1 MKKEAYNSKHEG
13 GIKQLAWLLIFIF
26 SLEIILPNFARAG
39 GPSQPEVSGFTPIGV
54 SDMVDPFTGDFTYN
68 LPLMNVEGYPL
79 NIAYNAG
86 IGMDQEA
93 SWVGL
98 GWNLNVG
105 SVVRNLRG
113 LPDDFDGDLIEKE
126 STMKPN
132 RTYSISVKYETE
144 LFGKKGKS
152 KGEGDTMNVNVNAR
166 LGINYNNYNR
176 YGVEFSFGP
185 TYSLTKASGH
195 SMTAGFSLS
204 GSSENGA
211 SFAPSL
217 SFENKKKISEKQDLI
232 LSSSIGSSMNSRAG
246 LTGISYSFQRSKS
259 DKNITLKKLGLD
271 PGGSYDL
278 GLATYSPTAGP
289 SMKNVSING
298 SFKIGW
304 DAVGLDPAWTFGL
317 GFSSQWIPD
326 DQKIISNP
334 AYGYFNLENGQ
345 SRDNALLDFNRDN
358 DGSFTKETPYLPT
371 AQLTYDIFSLNA
383 QGINGSY
390 RGFRNEIGYVF
401 DPAVK
406 TTSNT
411 GDIGAELGLGAIAKF
426 GFDVSYSHSSSKSG
440 GWDGNLNY
448 AANHSYFDYNHYG
461 FSNNYSMQEANE
473 KSVDVDNLF
482 DANIGG
488 DAPVAFELGGALK
501 WINLQNRLMYKKG
514 TLAMSNPTYTR
525 QNPIKRNQLMQF
537 LTHRD
542 LYSGLGVQDLHP
554 EIYSDAKMHHIG
566 EVIQTGTD
574 GRRYVFGI
582 AAYNHFQEDVTFATG
597 QKVNGDHGLATTN
610 EYNGLIGYDPS
621 TSIATTNNEF
631 GVDNYYNSSKTPA
644 YSHSF
649 LLTSVLSD
657 DYVDSDNEK
666 GPSINDYG
674 TYVKFDYEKV
684 DKYAW
689 RTPVAVNSAYRNE
702 GMKTDLTDDKASFV
716 YGEKELWY
724 VKGIETKNYVAV
736 FTLEDRDDGRAV
748 NGRDG
753 GVNSGN
759 ASMKKLTKISLYSRP
774 DFEANGTSATPIQE
788 VHFEYDYELCNG
800 FPGNYTGGGKLT
812 LKEIYFTYQG
822 SNRMKHSPYKF
833 DYGNSNP
840 NYNMKAID
848 RWGNYK
854 PTSSGIE
861 TPIDLGSEMTN
872 ADFPYTSQNPSETN
886 DWAAAWSLSDIHL
899 PSGGKIH
906 VDYESDDY
914 AYVQHKKAM
923 RMFKI
928 VSTGEKVDNPATEFD
943 EFGVHSVS
951 NGTNENYKIYFKLDE
966 GHEDINEYATKGSF
980 MYFRCLTEFL
990 EDLGDNH
997 KNKYEYVS
1005 GYGKVEN
1012 MGTQTYTKPDG
1023 TIYKLGWI
1031 QFEGQKMTDNGFE
1044 IYSPIAKSAIQF
1056 GRLNLSKFIND
1067 VAVAD
1072 PADDNSESGI
1082 FNFGQAVVNSLG
1094 SFGELFTSPN
1104 MAIYNKGRGR
1114 RIVTNKS
1121 WVRLK
1126 EPTSCKLGG
1135 GLRVKKIMMYDNWN
1149 SMSGMGEFQYGQE
1162 FSYKTEDGKS
1172 SGVAT
1177 YEPQIGGDENPWR
1190 QPVSYSNKL
1199 RFSPDQNLYQEE
1211 PIAESLFPSP
1221 SVGYSRVTIKDL
1233 TRDGVSRTATG
1244 KVVKEFF
1251 TAKDFP
1257 TIVSASEKLMK
1268 SANSFLPLLP
1278 KYQYLG
1284 VSQGFTIEL
1293 NDMHGKPKKEAVYA
1307 ENVSQPISTVEYFY
1321 KKQHLNSA
1329 ENTFKL
1335 TNDVKVINPNGT
1347 VTTAEIGVR
1356 NEAVADFRKSSTS
1369 SAGGALAFNFNT
1381 IPFGPAPVAIPTI
1394 WPSISLSD
1402 NEFKSA
1408 TMTKIINRFG
1418 IMDSTIANQDGS
1430 IVKTENL
1437 GYDANT
1443 GEILSTRTTT
1453 NFNDQVYSMNYPAY
1467 WKYDQLGQGYKN
1479 LDFTR
1484 TAVDFNNAGF
1494 ALITNAANLFVEG
1507 DELKIEPNN
1516 FLSFAFTPIR
1526 GWVDRVSTS
1535 GINVI
1540 DKNGDPI
1547 TYLDTKIT
1555 VIRSGRRNKQ
1565 TTSMASLTAL
1575 TDIMPGLSSNT
1586 YKNVLNAGAVE
1597 FSQDW
1602 KTYCQCNKV
1611 TDTPTSNPF
1620 ILGLKGN
1627 LRPVKSYTHLT
1638 NRSQSNYNLNTN
1650 IRRDGVFTSYTPFYK
1665 MEAGKWKVD
1674 GRNWT
1679 FVSEVTQFSPN
1690 GMTLETRDALGRY
1703 SASLYSFN
1711 NTLTTAVAAN
1721 ASLKQVATASFEDI
1735 LFQSCSDPLYLSNKD
1750 FLTQKEAHTGRVSIY
1765 VDNEN
1770 PVSFSIED
1778 NSCLQEKCDLKLTQK
1793 GNDYFINNGSAPF
1806 QMDVD
1811 VINGNVDVSIDA
1823 SGKITLSGDLTQF
1836 EVILNISD
1844 SKGCNLLY
1852 NLNNTNHTH

>member
-13 GIKQLAWLLIFIF
+13 GIKQMAWLLIFIF
-26 SLEIILPNFARAG
+26 SSEIILPNFAKAG
-39 GPSQPEVSGFTPIGV
+39 GPSQPEVAGFTPIGV

-68 LPLMNVEGYPL
+68 LPLMNIEGYPI

-105 SVVRNLRG
+105 SVVRSLRG
-113 LPDDFDGDLIEKE
+113 LPDDFNGDLIGKE
-126 STMKPN
+126 SNTKPN
-132 RTYSISVKYETE
+132 RTYTVNGKLDVE
-144 LFGKKGKS
+144 LFGAGAEIPA
-152 KGEGDTMNVNVNAR
+152 GTATGGLNAS
-166 LGINYNNYNR
+166 LAINYNNYNG
-176 YGVEFSFGP
+176 YGVDFAFGP
-185 TYSLTKASGH
+185 SFSLAESSGH
-195 SMTAGFSLS
+195 AMTAGFSLS

-211 SFAPSL
+211 SFSPTLSL
-217 SFENKKKISEKQDLI
+217 QTSLDRTTKSESN
-232 LSSSIGSSMNSRAG
+232 LSATIGSTLNSRGG
-246 LTGISYSFQRSKS
+246 LTEISYGAKAKIDYGAGRSS
-259 DKNITLKKLGLD
+259 TKKANS
-271 PGGSYDL
+271 SYNC
-278 GLATYSPTAGP
+278 GLATYSPSSGP
-289 SMKNVSING
+289 SMKNASVNG
-298 SFKIGW
+298 SFKF
-304 DAVGLDPAWTFGL
+304 GLDVFGLDGVLSLGL

-326 DQKIISNP
+326 DQKSITNP
-334 AYGYFNLENGQ
+334 AFGYFNLESGQ
-345 SRDNALLDFNRDN
+345 NKEDALLDFNRDN

-383 QGINGSY
+383 QGISGSY

-406 TTSNT
+406 TTTTN
-411 GDIGAELGLGAIAKF
+411 GDIGVELGGGQLAKL
-426 GFDVSYSHSSSKSG
+426 GFDISLYRSVSKSG

-448 AANHSYFDYNHYG
+448 AADHSYFDYNHFG
-461 FSNNYSMQEANE
+461 FAKNYSMQEANE

-482 DANIGG
+482 DSNIGG
-488 DAPVAFELGGALK
+488 DSPVAFELDGSLK
-501 WINLQNRLMYKKG
+501 WMNLQNKLMYKKG
-514 TLAMSNPTYTR
+514 SVAMTNPTYVR
-525 QNPIKRNQLMQF
+525 QHPIKRNQLMQF
-537 LTHRD
+537 LTHHD
-542 LYSGLGVQDLHP
+542 LANGLGVNELHP
-554 EIYSDAKMHHIG
+554 SIYSGAKGHHIG

-582 AAYNHFQEDVTFATG
+582 AAYNHLQEDVTFAIG
-597 QKVNGDHGLATTN
+597 KRINGDPGLSTTD
-610 EYNGLIGYDPS
+610 EYNGLIDYGSASP
-621 TSIATTNNEF
+621 TIATKENDF
-631 GVDNYYNSSKTPA
+631 GIDNYFNAATTPA
-644 YSHSF
+644 YAHSF

-657 DYVDSDNEK
+657 DYIDSDNEK
-666 GPSINDYG
+666 GPSINDFG
-674 TYVKFDYEKV
+674 TYVKFDYEKI
-684 DKYAW
+684 DNYSW
-689 RTPVAVNSAYRNE
+689 RTPVAAYSAYRNE
-702 GMKTDLTDDKASFV
+702 GMKTDPTDDKASYV
-716 YGEKELWY
+716 YGEKDLWY
-724 VKGIETKNYVAV
+724 VKAIETKNYVAV
-736 FTLEDRDDGRAV
+736 FTLDVREDGRAV
-748 NGRDG
+748 DGKNG
-753 GVNSGN
+753 GVFNSLN
-759 ASMKKLTKISLYSRP
+759 PSMQRLMKISLYSRV
-774 DFEANGTSATPIQE
+774 EYELAGLSATPIQE
-788 VHFEYDYELCNG
+788 VHFDYSYELCAG
-800 FPGNYTGGGKLT
+800 FPGNYNGGGKLT

-822 SNRMKHSPYKF
+822 SNRMKHSPYRF
-833 DYGNSNP
+833 QYSSTNP
-840 NYNMKAID
+840 NYNMKAVD

-861 TPIDLGSEMTN
+861 TPIDNGSEMNN
-872 ADFPYTSQNPSETN
+872 ADFPYTSQNPNETN
-886 DWAAAWSLSDIHL
+886 VWAEAWSLTRIHL
-899 PSGGKIH
+899 PSGGVIK
-906 VDYESDDY
+906 VEYESDDY

-928 VSTGEKVDNPATEFD
+928 VSTQEKIDNPAESINV
-943 EFGVHSVS
+943 FGVHSVS
-951 NGTNENYKIYFKLDE
+951 NSSDKNKRIYFKLDP
-966 GHEDINEYATKGSF
+966 GHEDLSEYATVGSYL
-980 MYFRCLTEFL
+980 YFRCLTEFM

-1005 GYGKVEN
+1005 GYGKVDSVGFKIKQGE
-1012 MGTQTYTKPDG
+1012 
-1023 TIYKLGWI
+1023 KLGWI
-1031 QFEGQKMTDNGFE
+1031 KFKGQALTDGGTE
-1044 IYSPIAKSAIQF
+1044 EYSPIAKSAIQF
-1056 GRLNLSKFIND
+1056 GRLHLSKFIND
-1067 VAVAD
+1067 VGVND
-1072 PADDNSESGI
+1072 PSDNNSEQGI
-1082 FNFGQAVVNSLG
+1082 LDFGQAVINSIASL
-1094 SFGELFTSPN
+1094 GELFTTPN
-1104 MAIYNKGRGR
+1104 MSIYNRDRGR

-1121 WVRLK
+1121 WVRLI
-1126 EPTSCKLGG
+1126 EPDGCKLGG
-1135 GLRVKKIMMYDNWN
+1135 GLRVKKIIMEDNWN
-1149 SMSGMGEFQYGQE
+1149 AMTGMGDFQYGQE
-1162 FSYKTEDGKS
+1162 YFYKTEDGKS

-1177 YEPQIGGDENPWR
+1177 YEPQIGGDENPWK
-1190 QPVSYSNKL
+1190 QPVAYSNKL

-1233 TRDGVSRTATG
+1233 TREGVSRTATG
-1244 KVVKEFF
+1244 KVIKEFF

-1257 TIVSASEKLMK
+1257 TIVAASEKLMK
-1268 SANSFLPLLP
+1268 SANSFLPYLP

-1307 ENVSQPISTVEYFY
+1307 ENVDQPISTVEYFY
-1321 KKQHLNSA
+1321 KKQTLNSA

-1335 TNDVKVINPNGT
+1335 TNDVKVINSNGT

-1356 NEAVADFRKSSTS
+1356 NEAVADFRKSTTS
-1369 SAGGALAFNFNT
+1369 SVGGAMGFNVNT
-1381 IPFGPAPVAIPTI
+1381 ILFGVIPVPIPTAF
-1394 WPSISLSD
+1394 PSVSATD

-1453 NFNDQVYSMNYPAY
+1453 NFNDKVYSMNYPAY

-1484 TAVDFNNAGF
+1484 TEVDFNNAGF

-1507 DELKIEPNN
+1507 DELKIEPKDMI
-1516 FLSFAFTPIR
+1516 SFTPFRAWIE
-1526 GWVDRVSTS
+1526 RVSTS

-1540 DKNGDPI
+1540 DKNGNPI
-1547 TYLDTKIT
+1547 TNTNTKIT

-1565 TTSMASLTAL
+1565 TTSMASLTTL
-1575 TDIMPGLSSNT
+1575 TDIMPGLTSNT

-1602 KTYCQCNKV
+1602 KTYCQCNNGTLQK
-1611 TDTPTSNPF
+1611 PTTNPY

-1721 ASLKQVATASFEDI
+1721 ASLKQVASASFEDI

-1750 FLTQKEAHTGRVSIY
+1750 HLTPAAAHTGRVSLA
-1765 VDNEN
+1765 VDNEH
-1770 PVSFSIED
+1770 PMQFFIED
-1778 NSCLQEKCDLKLTQK
+1778 NSCRQKTCALKLGQV
-1793 GNDYFINNGSAPF
+1793 GNDYYINNGSAPY
-1806 QMDVD
+1806 QIDAD
-1811 VINGNVDVSIDA
+1811 LINGNVDVSIDA
-1823 SGKITLSGDLTQF
+1823 TGKITLSGDLSQF
-1836 EVILNISD
+1836 EVILNITD
-1844 SKGCNLLY
+1844 SKGCNLVY

>member
-1 MKKEAYNSKHEG
+1 MKKDAYNSKHEG
-13 GIKQLAWLLIFIF
+13 GIKQMAWLLIFIF

-68 LPLMNVEGYPL
+68 LPLLNVEGYPL

-113 LPDDFDGDLIEKE
+113 IPDDFNGDLIEKE
-126 STMKPN
+126 SNMKPN
-132 RTYSISVKYETE
+132 RTYSVNGVFETE
-144 LFGKKGKS
+144 VYGKTLKPKDKNS
-152 KGEGDTMNVNVNAR
+152 TDTTK
-166 LGINYNNYNR
+166 LGINLKVSVGFNYNNYNGF
-176 YGVEFSFGP
+176 GVDIGLGP
-185 TYSLTKASGH
+185 SVKIANLTGQKL
-195 SMTAGFSLS
+195 TAGFNLS

-211 SFAPSL
+211 SFSPSL
-217 SFENKKKISEKQDLI
+217 SYHEKKEKTDKSNYYLGG
-232 LSSSIGSSMNSRAG
+232 SIGSTMNSRAG
-246 LTGISYSFQRSKS
+246 LTEIGYKIARAKTDKRVDRKSQNNSAYDAGLASYTPNAGQSMRNLSIQ
-259 DKNITLKKLGLD
+259 
-271 PGGSYDL
+271 GSYKFPLD
-278 GLATYSPTAGP
+278 AGGVDP
-289 SMKNVSING
+289 S
-298 SFKIGW
+298 
-304 DAVGLDPAWTFGL
+304 LTLGL
-317 GFSSQWIPD
+317 GFSTQWIPD
-326 DQKIISNP
+326 DQKKISNQ
-334 AYGYFNLENGQ
+334 AYGYFNLEGGED
-345 SRDNALLDFNRDN
+345 REDAILDFNRDN
-358 DGSFTKETPYLPT
+358 DGSFTKETPFLPT

-390 RGFRNEIGYVF
+390 RGFRNDIGYVF
-401 DPAVK
+401 DPLVK

-411 GDIGAELGLGAIAKF
+411 ANIGIEGGPGALMKF
-426 GFDVSYSHSSSKSG
+426 GLDVSYFHSSSKSG
-440 GWDGNLNY
+440 GWVDGLNY
-448 AANHSYFDYNHYG
+448 AANHFSFGSVGWEFLNH
-461 FSNNYSMQEANE
+461 YSMQEANE
-473 KSVDVDNLF
+473 KSVDADNLF
-482 DANIGG
+482 NSNFGG
-488 DAPVAFELGGALK
+488 SSPVAFQLKGALK
-501 WINLQNRLMYKKG
+501 WMNLQNKLMYKKDVE
-514 TLAMSNPTYTR
+514 AMSNPTYGR
-525 QNPIKRNQLMQF
+525 QHPIKRNQLMQF
-537 LTHRD
+537 STHDDLTN
-542 LYSGLGVQDLHP
+542 GLGVEELHP
-554 EIYSDAKMHHIG
+554 LVYGGAKEYHIG

-582 AAYNHFQEDVTFATG
+582 AAYNHKQEDVTFSTG
-597 QKVNGDHGLATTN
+597 RKMNGDFGVVVSD
-610 EYNGLIGYDPS
+610 EYSGIINYDPS
-621 TSIATTNNEF
+621 ETIATADNDYGN
-631 GVDNYYNSSKTPA
+631 DNYYSSSITPSYA
-644 YSHSF
+644 HSF

-657 DYVDSDNEK
+657 DYIDSDDEK
-666 GPSINDYG
+666 GPSINDFG

-684 DKYAW
+684 QDFRW
-689 RTPVAVNSAYRNE
+689 RTPIALNSAYRNE

-724 VKGIETKNYVAV
+724 VKGIETKNYVAI

-748 NGRDG
+748 NNRNG

-759 ASMKKLTKISLYSRP
+759 VSMKKLTKISLYSRP
-774 DFEANGTSATPIQE
+774 DFEENGTSATPIQE
-788 VHFEYDYELCNG
+788 VHFEYNYELCDG
-800 FPGNYTGGGKLT
+800 FPGNFTGGGKLT

-833 DYGNSNP
+833 DYDNINP

-854 PTSSGIE
+854 PTLSGIE
-861 TPIDLGSEMTN
+861 TPIDIGSKMTN

-886 DWAAAWSLSDIHL
+886 EWAAAWSLSDINL

-928 VSTGEKVDNPATEFD
+928 VSTGEKVDNSLTDFNG
-943 EFGVHSVS
+943 FGVHSVS
-951 NGTNENYKIYFKLDE
+951 NSANENQKIYFKLEE
-966 GHEDINEYATKGSF
+966 GHEDVNEYVTPGSF
-980 MYFRCLTEFL
+980 LYFRCLTEFM
-990 EDLGDNH
+990 EELGDNDKH
-997 KNKYEYVS
+997 KYEFVS
-1005 GYGKVEN
+1005 GYGRVKEIGVETWQ
-1012 MGTQTYTKPDG
+1012 GE
-1023 TIYKLGWI
+1023 KLGWI
-1031 QFEGQKMTDNGFE
+1031 QFEGQALKDNGDE
-1044 IYSPIAKSAIQF
+1044 KYSPITKSAIQF
-1056 GRLNLSKFIND
+1056 GRMHLSKFIND
-1067 VAVAD
+1067 VDVAD
-1072 PADDNSESGI
+1072 PADDNSESSI
-1082 FNFGQAVVNSLG
+1082 FNFGQACVNSLS
-1094 SFGELFTSPN
+1094 SFGELFTTPN
-1104 MAIYNKGRGR
+1104 MAIYNKERGR

-1126 EPTSCKLGG
+1126 EPTACKLGG
-1135 GLRVKKIMMYDNWN
+1135 GLRVKRIMMYDNWN

-1233 TRDGVSRTATG
+1233 KRDGVSRTATG

-1257 TIVSASEKLMK
+1257 TIVSATEKLMK
-1268 SANSFLPLLP
+1268 SANSFLPYVP

-1321 KKQHLNSA
+1321 KKQNLNSA
-1329 ENTFKL
+1329 ENTYKL
-1335 TNDVKVINPNGT
+1335 TNEVKVINPNGT
-1347 VTTAEIGVR
+1347 ITTSEIGVR
-1356 NEAVADFRKSSTS
+1356 NEAVADFRKSSTFV
-1369 SAGGALAFNFNT
+1369 AGGSMEFNVNV
-1381 IPFGPAPVAIPTI
+1381 IPAGFIPVPIPTA
-1394 WPSISLSD
+1394 WPTISVT
-1402 NEFKSA
+1402 NNQFKSA
-1408 TMTKIINRFG
+1408 SLTKIINRFG

-1479 LDFTR
+1479 LEYLRNF
-1484 TAVDFNNAGF
+1484 VDFNNAGF
-1494 ALITNAANLFVEG
+1494 TQIPNAANIFVEG
-1507 DELKIEPNN
+1507 DELKI
-1516 FLSFAFTPIR
+1516 TPQGYPGTNEFQPFR
-1526 GWVDRVSTS
+1526 AWVKRVSTS
-1535 GINVI
+1535 GIYVI
-1540 DKNGDPI
+1540 DKQGNPVTNI
-1547 TYLDTKIT
+1547 DTKIT

-1575 TDIMPGLSSNT
+1575 SDIMPGLSSNT
-1586 YKNVLNAGAVE
+1586 YKSVLNAGAVE

-1602 KTYCQCNKV
+1602 KTYCECNGV
-1611 TDTPTSNPF
+1611 SENPTTNPF

-1735 LFQSCSDPLYLSNKD
+1735 LFQSCSDPLYLNKKD
-1750 FLTQKEAHTGRVSIY
+1750 FLTKEAAHTGRTSIY
-1765 VDNEN
+1765 VQKGTPLQFE
-1770 PVSFSIED
+1770 IKD
-1778 NSCLQEKCDLKLTQK
+1778 NSCEEKTCNLDVKLDEKELQIQYGTAPYQLDVE
-1793 GNDYFINNGSAPF
+1793 NINGDVDAILNPNGSISLTGELNNF
-1806 QMDVD
+1806 DL
-1811 VINGNVDVSIDA
+1811 ILTIIDA
-1823 SGKITLSGDLTQF
+1823 
-1836 EVILNISD
+1836 
-1844 SKGCNLLY
+1844 KGCKLIY
-1852 NLNNTNHTH
+1852 HLNDLSFNN